1 MEKSLNTKSSLTKIS
16 KAHKKGHGH
25 KSSLDETAL
34 KHYEA
39 HHLSSMIHL
48 RNSLQN
54 SLSRNSY
61 NCCKSPLNP
70 NDPDLIKSKL
80 KEMSSNIK
88 NPNLKDLMKNRQKY
102 SGSCLTSTV
111 TPINKSKYGSI
122 ANIDELSSPEI
133 SKFKFIYQIGFGGFG
148 KVWKVIKKKTCK
160 EYAMK

>member
-25 KSSLDETAL
+25 KASLDEAAL
-34 KHYEA
+34 KHYEP

-61 NCCKSPLNP
+61 NCCISPLNP
-70 NDPDLIKSKL
+70 NDPDMIKSKL
-80 KEMSSNIK
+80 KKISSNIK

-111 TPINKSKYGSI
+111 TPINK
-122 ANIDELSSPEI
+122 
-133 SKFKFIYQIGFGGFG
+133 
-148 KVWKVIKKKTCK
+148 
-160 EYAMK
+160 